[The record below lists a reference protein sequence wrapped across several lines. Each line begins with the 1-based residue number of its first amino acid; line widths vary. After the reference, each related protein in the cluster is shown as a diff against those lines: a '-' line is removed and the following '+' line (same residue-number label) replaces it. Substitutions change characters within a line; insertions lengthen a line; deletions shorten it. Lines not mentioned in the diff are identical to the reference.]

1 MKQSRT
7 KVEVIEE
14 TDDEKIT
21 LEKIILIELKNVIE
35 HEENNVRF
43 SQIEVQKYKEKYDN
57 LRNTFRLDEPVK
69 EWSRRELLF
78 WIYHK
83 GLVLLSGLVC
93 FWDHCCHDD
102 HL

>member
-69 EWSRRELLF
+69 E
-78 WIYHK
+78 
-83 GLVLLSGLVC
+83 
-93 FWDHCCHDD
+93 
-102 HL
+102 